1 MKNQKV
7 LLSILVLLFVV
18 LMSVPYLVPH
28 TGALALFGLV
38 PLLCMERIAT
48 LSGMK
53 RVWICHY
60 TAFLLWNAVTTFWVC
75 NATIGG
81 GIFACVANAFQM
93 SLIFGTFRWSRRV
106 LKGSLPYIFLAML
119 WIAWEKYYLTVAQI
133 S

>member
-28 TGALALFGLV
+28 AGALALFGLV

-53 RVWICHY
+53 RVWIWHY
-60 TAFLLWNAVTTFWVC
+60 TAFL
-75 NATIGG
+75 
-81 GIFACVANAFQM
+81 Q
-93 SLIFGTFRWSRRV
+93 
-106 LKGSLPYIFLAML
+106 
-119 WIAWEKYYLTVAQI
+119 
-133 S
+133 

>member
-53 RVWICHY
+53 RVWI
-60 TAFLLWNAVTTFWVC
+60 
-75 NATIGG
+75 
-81 GIFACVANAFQM
+81 
-93 SLIFGTFRWSRRV
+93 
-106 LKGSLPYIFLAML
+106 
-119 WIAWEKYYLTVAQI
+119 
-133 S
+133 